1 MIRIKNNLQPKQ
13 QQRLH
18 EGFDEGGDE
27 DEDEN
32 DGDADDEEFD
42 GDGEED
48 DTPFQRRIFLRGVSG
63 SARSSGI
70 APTGG

>member
-18 EGFDEGGDE
+18 EGVDE

-32 DGDADDEEFD
+32 DGDGDDEEFD

-63 SARSSGI
+63 SERSSGI

>member
-1 MIRIKNNLQPKQ
+1 MDQ
-13 QQRLH
+13 H
-18 EGFDEGGDE
+18 EDDGDEDKDDGDGDE
-27 DEDEN
+27 DEDE
-32 DGDADDEEFD
+32 DEDIGD

>member
-1 MIRIKNNLQPKQ
+1 MDQ
-13 QQRLH
+13 H
-18 EGFDEGGDE
+18 EDDGDGDE
-27 DEDEN
+27 DEDE
-32 DGDADDEEFD
+32 DIGD

>member
-1 MIRIKNNLQPKQ
+1 MDQ
-13 QQRLH
+13 H
-18 EGFDEGGDE
+18 EDDGDEDKDDGDGDE
-27 DEDEN
+27 DEDEDEDEDIG
-32 DGDADDEEFD
+32 DGFGEEF
-42 GDGEED
+42 

>member
-1 MIRIKNNLQPKQ
+1 MDQ
-13 QQRLH
+13 H
-18 EGFDEGGDE
+18 EDDGDEDKDDGDEDKDDGDGDE
-27 DEDEN
+27 DEDI
-32 DGDADDEEFD
+32 GD